1 MESESS
7 PQPTRQPGRPRSE
20 KSRRAILAATQR
32 LLESGTVR
40 ELSIEG
46 IAREA
51 GVGKTTIYRWW
62 PNKAAVVIDAFFD
75 KVVAATSFPEAET
88 AAETLA
94 LQAASLVEALSG
106 PYGRIV
112 AEIIAEGQSDP
123 SILETYR
130 ETFLFHR
137 RAAAREII
145 ERGIAEGEFDS
156 DLDVELAMDLLYGPV
171 YFRLLLGHA
180 PLDDSFARALPDLG
194 LKILRKAPTGLA
206 RLFRRR

>member
-1 MESESS
+1 MASESS

-75 KVVAATSFPEAET
+75 KVVAATPFPEAET

-180 PLDDSFARALPDLG
+180 PLDDSFARALPDFG